1 MVTALL
7 VKNYQIKLLKIFSIF
22 SWFCVLDF
30 INFPFN
36 LRHTKTIKIL
46 MCENELNPELEPES

>member
-7 VKNYQIKLLKIFSIF
+7 VTNYQIKLLKIFDIF
-22 SWFCVLDF
+22 PWFCVCYF
-30 INFPFN
+30 INFPLN

-46 MCENELNPELEPES
+46 MCENECKPELEPEA

>member
-7 VKNYQIKLLKIFSIF
+7 VKNYQIKLLKIFGIF
-22 SWFCVLDF
+22 PWFCVLDL

-46 MCENELNPELEPES
+46 MCDNEKKTELEHES

>member
-7 VKNYQIKLLKIFSIF
+7 VKTTRLHYCKRFGIF
-22 SWFCVLDF
+22 SWFCVLGL
-30 INFPFN
+30 IHFPFN

-46 MCENELNPELEPES
+46 MCENEQKPELEPES